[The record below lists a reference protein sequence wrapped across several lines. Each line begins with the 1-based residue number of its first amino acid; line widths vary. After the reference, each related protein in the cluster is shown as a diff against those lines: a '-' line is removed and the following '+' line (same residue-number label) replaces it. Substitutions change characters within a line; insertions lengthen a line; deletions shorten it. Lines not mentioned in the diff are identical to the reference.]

1 MRDFAQAKLDSEMNA
16 CFLSNEHGDLYFL
29 LHELGVKSSS
39 LSWKINNGNWTGWG
53 AICSQIIRI
62 ISKSNEWAVRV
73 QVEIT
78 SLISGQNCTTRSLI
92 TTLLHPFRNCAI

>member
-39 LSWKINNGNWTGWG
+39 LS
-53 AICSQIIRI
+53 
-62 ISKSNEWAVRV
+62 
-73 QVEIT
+73 
-78 SLISGQNCTTRSLI
+78 
-92 TTLLHPFRNCAI
+92 